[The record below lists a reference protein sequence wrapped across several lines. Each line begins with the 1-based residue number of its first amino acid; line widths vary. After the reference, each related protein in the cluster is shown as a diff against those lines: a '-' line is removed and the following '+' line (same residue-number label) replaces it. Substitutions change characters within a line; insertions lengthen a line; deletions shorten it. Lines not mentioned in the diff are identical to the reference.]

1 MCLSIPRKNFRTK
14 RLAEKPREKCRATEL
29 RGKIKVFSANVQRTL
44 CLPLRVKSLT
54 SLLSNNQSAAAGDG
68 SNSIS
73 DYGEVSGGLL
83 ALSIGELIQSLAEC
97 PVACTIKRAKSD
109 VIGLVLF
116 ELLLAFER

>member
-1 MCLSIPRKNFRTK
+1 M
-14 RLAEKPREKCRATEL
+14 REALFTFYAIDFCRL
-29 RGKIKVFSANVQRTL
+29 RGLS
-44 CLPLRVKSLT
+44 

-73 DYGEVSGGLL
+73 DYGEVSSGLL
-83 ALSIGELIQSLAEC
+83 TFSIGELIQSLTKC

-116 ELLLAFER
+116 ELLLAFEH